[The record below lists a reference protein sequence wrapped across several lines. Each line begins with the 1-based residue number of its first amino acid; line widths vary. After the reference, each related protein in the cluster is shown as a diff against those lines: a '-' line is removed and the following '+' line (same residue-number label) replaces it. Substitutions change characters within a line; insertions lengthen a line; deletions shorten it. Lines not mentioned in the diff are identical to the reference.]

1 MADSKETIR
10 LLESRRYRA
19 MCEGDAKTLEELLA
33 DSLVYTHS
41 YGGAD
46 SKASYLD
53 GIRSKKWIYQ
63 EVERPIEDIQVH
75 GDCAV
80 VAGPAVEMVG
90 TTVTR
95 EQDIVSRPAKEIV
108 VPAAAGDAVVAP
120 QTVDDV
126 AEARPSEVVGSPS
139 SSYATNVREPLER
152 TLGGIDLDDAR
163 PAAVPVI

>member
-1 MADSKETIR
+1 MADSKDTIR

-19 MCEGDAKTLEELLA
+19 MCEADAKTLEELLA

-63 EVERPIEDIQVH
+63 AVERPIEDIQVH

-80 VAGPAVEMVG
+80 VTGQVRIQLLSGGQPKKLN
-90 TTVTR
+90 
-95 EQDIVSRPAKEIV
+95 SRF
-108 VPAAAGDAVVAP
+108 
-120 QTVDDV
+120 
-126 AEARPSEVVGSPS
+126 
-139 SSYATNVREPLER
+139 TNVWVKGRQGWQMVAWQSTPLP
-152 TLGGIDLDDAR
+152 G
-163 PAAVPVI
+163 